1 MTYKIKHSKKVIN
14 MYKFKRI
21 SDNTKTM
28 ICNVY
33 LTKDD
38 ECFGG
43 TGLYLSGW
51 VYFVNASGYYA
62 YKVKDVGVH
71 KDNLA
76 FQLLHLANPF

>member
-1 MTYKIKHSKKVIN
+1 MHYKNKHSKKVIN
-14 MYKFKRI
+14 QHKFKRI

-33 LTKDD
+33 FTKDD

-43 TGLYLSGW
+43 TGLYLSGC
-51 VYFVNASGYYA
+51 VYFTNPSGYYK
-62 YKVKDVGVH
+62 YSVRNVGAN

-76 FQLLHLANPF
+76 YQLLHLANPF

>member
-14 MYKFKRI
+14 ILKFRRI
-21 SDNTKTM
+21 IENPKTM

-33 LTKDD
+33 FTKED

-43 TGLYLSGW
+43 TGLYLNGW
-51 VYFVNASGYYA
+51 VYIAINTGYYG
-62 YKVKDVGVH
+62 YKVRDIGVH

-76 FQLLHLANPF
+76 FQILHLANPF

>member
-1 MTYKIKHSKKVIN
+1 MSYKIKHAKKTIN
-14 MYKFKRI
+14 KHKFKRI
-21 SDNTKTM
+21 NWNPNTFV
-28 ICNVY
+28 CNVY
-33 LTKDD
+33 FTKDD

-62 YKVKDVGVH
+62 YKVRDIGVN

-76 FQLLHLANPF
+76 YQLLHLANPF